1 MVYAESIGVKQEEF
15 WTLTPFQFDIKA
27 QADERRYIKNN
38 SILLMIVNTVRSAL
52 GGKNKHITFEDIL
65 GIEVKHI
72 KQPEEFN
79 SDEEYIEY
87 CKEEGLIDD
96 EC

>member
-1 MVYAESIGVKQEEF
+1 
-15 WTLTPFQFDIKA
+15 
-27 QADERRYIKNN
+27 
-38 SILLMIVNTVRSAL
+38 MIVNTVRSAL

-72 KQPEEFN
+72 RQPEEFK

-96 EC
+96 ERE

>member
-1 MVYAESIGVKQEEF
+1 MKQEEF
-15 WTLTPFQFDIKA
+15 WTLTPFQFDIKV

-72 KQPEEFN
+72 KQPEEFA

-87 CKEEGLIDD
+87 CKEEGLIDN
-96 EC
+96 ER

>member
-15 WTLTPFQFDIKA
+15 WTLTPFQFDIKT

-52 GGKNKHITFEDIL
+52 GRKNKHITFEDVL

>member
-1 MVYAESIGVKQEEF
+1 MKQEEF
-15 WTLTPFQFDIKA
+15 WTLTPFQFDIKV
-27 QADERRYIKNN
+27 QADERKYIKNN
-38 SILLMIVNTVRSAL
+38 SILLMIVNSVRSAL
-52 GGKNKHITFEDIL
+52 GGKNKHITFEDVL

-87 CKEEGLIDD
+87 CKEEGLIED